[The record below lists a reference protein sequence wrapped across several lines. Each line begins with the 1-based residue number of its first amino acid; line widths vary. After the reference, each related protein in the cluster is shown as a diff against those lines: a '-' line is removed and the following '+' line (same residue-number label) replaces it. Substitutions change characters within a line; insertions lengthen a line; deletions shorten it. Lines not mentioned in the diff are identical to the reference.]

1 MNILLLEDISEK
13 AQLVRG
19 HLQRHN
25 HNVTSCFCADDAR
38 AELKKN
44 KYDALIVDLKVPK
57 VNATDSDVSHGI
69 TLIQAIFG
77 STRVAFFRPEIVI
90 VLSQH
95 FDDSVKSSLQTYPIC
110 MIPYTVNEAWKTP
123 LINRL
128 DYYDR
133 RRCDIAIITAV
144 DVEFEAVKRW
154 GWQDGRDIPH
164 FTYYSKNITNS
175 EGKVLKAVLVKLK
188 DMGMVCATNTTD
200 RIIHYFGPKCI
211 IMTGICAGRKGAV
224 SLGDLVVASQ
234 AWDYGSGSIEE
245 VQKSR
250 NVKDIVFCPAPDY
263 ISMKANPTNVFDW
276 YTPEKIRDL
285 KDGLLKDAQESL
297 NVKLLEIALKER
309 ERETKVYQKTMATG
323 AAVIKAEQFTNKFIK
338 EQNRKYLGIDMETYG
353 VYYAAEHGGVKEF
366 FTVKAVS
373 DLADTEKNDEFQS
386 YCAKLSAAFALHFI
400 TNRYIG

>member
-1 MNILLLEDISEK
+1 MNILLLEDTTKK
-13 AQLVRG
+13 AQRVRE
-19 HLQRHN
+19 HLQRYH
-25 HNVTSCFCADDAR
+25 HNVTSCFCTDDAR
-38 AELKKN
+38 RDLKTN

-57 VNATDSDVSHGI
+57 VNDTPPKVSYGI
-69 TLIQAIFG
+69 TLIQAIFD
-77 STRVAFFRPEIVI
+77 SVREVFFRPKIVI
-90 VLSQH
+90 VLSRYL
-95 FDDSVKSSLQTYPIC
+95 DDSVKSSLQTYPIC
-110 MIPYTVNEAWKTP
+110 MIPYTMDEAWKTP

-128 DYYDR
+128 NYYDR

-144 DVEFEAVKRW
+144 DVEFEAVKQW
-154 GWQDGRDIPH
+154 GWQDGSDIPH
-164 FTYYSKNITNS
+164 FTYYSKEITNS

-188 DMGMVCATNTTD
+188 DMGMVCATNMTD
-200 RIIHYFGPKCI
+200 RIIHYFEPKCI

-245 VQKSR
+245 ISKPR

-276 YTPEKIRDL
+276 YTPEKIRIL
-285 KDGLLKDAQESL
+285 KDEVLRGAQESL
-297 NVKLLEIALKER
+297 NVKLLEIALEEQKR
-309 ERETKVYQKTMATG
+309 VTKVYQKAMATG

-338 EQNRKYLGIDMETYG
+338 EHNRKYMGIDMETYG

-366 FTVKAVS
+366 FAVKAVS
-373 DLADTEKNDEFQS
+373 DLADTQKNDEFQS

>member
-19 HLQRHN
+19 HLQRYH

-38 AELKKN
+38 ADLKKN
-44 KYDALIVDLKVPK
+44 KYDALIVDLKIPK

-77 STRVAFFRPEIVI
+77 STRKAFFRPKIVI

-95 FDDSVKSSLQTYPIC
+95 FDDSIKDSLQTYPIC
-110 MIPYTVNEAWKTP
+110 MIPYTVDEAWKTP

-128 DYYDR
+128 NYYDR

-144 DVEFEAVKRW
+144 DVEFEAVKQW
-154 GWQDGRDIPH
+154 GWQDGSDIPH
-164 FTYYSKNITNS
+164 FTYYSKEITNS

-200 RIIHYFGPKCI
+200 RIIHHFEPKCI
-211 IMTGICAGRKGAV
+211 IMTGICAGRKNAV
-224 SLGDLVVASQ
+224 NLGDIVVASQ

-245 VQKSR
+245 VSKPR
-250 NVKDIVFCPAPDY
+250 NGKDIVFCPAPNY

-276 YTPEKIRDL
+276 YTPEKICVL
-285 KDGLLKDAQESL
+285 KDELLKDAQESL
-297 NVKLLEIALKER
+297 NVKLLEIAVKEQK
-309 ERETKVYQKTMATG
+309 RETKVYQKTMATG

-338 EQNRKYLGIDMETYG
+338 EQNRKYMGIDMETYG

-366 FTVKAVS
+366 FAVKAVS
-373 DLADTEKNDEFQS
+373 DLADTQKNDEFQS